1 MTNEN
6 QTKKFFIYAR
16 KSTDSE
22 DRQIRSIADQLADN
36 PAKTVKR
43 LREKMGISQE
53 KLARLADVSNN
64 TIINI
69 EAGKQGNLTIET
81 LKKIAKA
88 LNAPIEDLIK

>member
-1 MTNEN
+1 MAESNKN
-6 QTKKFFIYAR
+6 NIAR
-16 KSTDSE
+16 
-22 DRQIRSIADQLADN
+22 
-36 PAKTVKR
+36 TVKR
-43 LREKMGISQE
+43 LRDKMDISQE

-69 EAGKQGNLTIET
+69 EAGKQGNPTIET

>member
-1 MTNEN
+1 MAESSKNN
-6 QTKKFFIYAR
+6 I
-16 KSTDSE
+16 S
-22 DRQIRSIADQLADN
+22 
-36 PAKTVKR
+36 KTVKR

-69 EAGKQGNLTIET
+69 EAGKQGNPTIET

-88 LNAPIEDLIK
+88 LDTPIEDLIK